1 MEHSGSEAS
10 ALRSE
15 ATNPSVIRSAL
26 VSAVVG
32 SDHGSVEPARPVWG
46 PVEVQVA
53 QEQAELV
60 TDELFELGAAAVS
73 EQPGAAG
80 TVILVADVDPAAVA
94 AAGWTHRVVAQ
105 DPAWATSWHDSAR
118 AWRCGERLVVRPV
131 WVEAPAPTPGDATAD
146 VVEVVLD
153 PGPAFGSG
161 SHESTRLCLE
171 LLEPLASGAGRV
183 LDVGCG
189 TGVLGVAALLLGAG
203 TLVAIDIDADALE
216 ATRRAATLNGVAERT
231 TVQDRPL
238 GAVPGEFDLVLANL
252 LVPIIEELGPDLVAC
267 LAPDGTLVVGG
278 LLEDQVDRAV
288 VALSPLQ
295 VRSRVAS
302 SGWVALTLTGNGT
315 VNVV

>member
-15 ATNPSVIRSAL
+15 ATNPPVIHSAL
-26 VSAVVG
+26 VSVAVG
-32 SDHGSVEPARPVWG
+32 SDHGSVEPARPAWG

-53 QEQAELV
+53 HQQAELV
-60 TDELFELGAAAVS
+60 TDELFALGASAVS

-80 TVILVADVDPAAVA
+80 TVVLVADVDPAAVA
-94 AAGWTHRVVAQ
+94 AAGWTHRVVDQ
-105 DPAWATSWHDSAR
+105 DPGWATSWHDSAR

-131 WVEAPAPTPGDATAD
+131 WVEAPTPTPGDATAGA
-146 VVEVVLD
+146 VEVVLD

-171 LLEPLASGAGRV
+171 LLEPLAPGARRV

-189 TGVLGVAALLLGAG
+189 TGVLGVAGLLFGAE
-203 TLVAIDIDADALE
+203 TLVAIDVDPHALE
-216 ATRRAATLNGVAERT
+216 ATRRAAQLNGVAERT

-238 GAVPGEFDLVLANL
+238 GAIPGAFDLVLANL
-252 LVPIIEELGPDLVAC
+252 LVPIIEELGPELVAH
-267 LAPDGTLVVGG
+267 LAPDGALVVGG

-295 VRSRVAS
+295 VRSRVTS
-302 SGWVALTLTGNGT
+302 SGWVALTFTGNRT